1 MPESA
6 ARSASRSLT
15 MANFALRCIELHVAC
30 ALLLALLKSVKYAG
44 WDRDSGLSFDDAW
57 LLVPVVLAVAIPW
70 WTGLTLVAC
79 LGALLGWGV
88 FLALWLDVILFRVFT
103 IELGPGGVR
112 TVVMAQLYR
121 ELSQIS
127 LARRFF
133 REHRLFAGLPAAAL
147 CVFLPLEGR
156 LRLIG
161 LVALIGYLAL
171 ASQSEVRNR
180 VVPAMLCLL
189 LVMVGAIRTT
199 QVTGLLAPT
208 LAALVLLALL
218 SWFTRKNSP
227 SLIREFLLP
236 RPLPPTQSFE
246 PRPEHQLLLQ
256 TPSAQVPEHSKW
268 HGILKGS
275 SVILVTVESMGMDY
289 FSVAN
294 MPFLHG
300 LKERS
305 VHSKYHF
312 CISPTTN
319 NAHVALYAGDYN
331 VHSTP
336 GGLGALMD
344 AGYQAVYLTMDDTAH
359 YGLKS
364 ILRSAGFQQI
374 IDRTTV
380 GAKSP
385 SDYVLMTQAVD
396 RLEALLTQDAPVF
409 LHVHTT
415 STHVPYHV
423 QDPARFSSFNADDDY
438 GRFMNGLE
446 ETDWVLSVF
455 MHELARRKLLVEP
468 LFVMTGDH
476 GQAFGKYGYHSHG
489 SAVTADQLNVPF
501 FMHHP
506 LLPPRSIGHSSHFDV
521 VPTILDLLG
530 LQAPV
535 TQGQSLLIER
545 GPPALFVHAGHPSRT
560 STSNFGLIDGADKYM
575 IELITKRC
583 YRMNWNDD
591 DTREL
596 EGTEKRYISALLAS
610 CLLKRGLV

>member
-1 MPESA
+1 MD
-6 ARSASRSLT
+6 
-15 MANFALRCIELHVAC
+15 NIALRFLELHVAC

-44 WDRDSGLSFDDAW
+44 WERDSGLSFDDAW
-57 LLVPVVLAVAIPW
+57 LLVPVALAVAVPW
-70 WTGLTLVAC
+70 SMGLPLVAW

-88 FLALWLDVILFRVFT
+88 FLTLWLDVILFRVFT

-121 ELSQIS
+121 ELSQIA

-147 CVFLPLEGR
+147 CVFLPMEGR
-156 LRLIG
+156 LRLFE
-161 LVALIGYLAL
+161 LVALVGYLAL
-171 ASQSEVRNR
+171 ALQREVRNK
-180 VVPAMLCLL
+180 VVPTMLCLL
-189 LVMVGAIRTT
+189 LGLICALRTT
-199 QVTGLLAPT
+199 KVAGLLAPT
-208 LAALVLLALL
+208 LAAVVLLALL
-218 SWFTRKNSP
+218 SWFTRESSP
-227 SLIREFLLP
+227 SLLREFLFP

-256 TPSAQVPEHSKW
+256 TPSAQVPQRSKW

-275 SVILVTVESMGMDY
+275 SVILVTVESMGMEH

-312 CISPTTN
+312 CVSPTTN
-319 NAHVALYAGDYN
+319 NAHLALYAGDYKA
-331 VHSTP
+331 HSTK

-344 AGYQAVYLTMDDTAH
+344 AGYQAVYLTMDDSAH

-364 ILRSAGFQQI
+364 ILQSAGFQQI
-374 IDRTTV
+374 VDRTAV
-380 GAKSP
+380 GAACP
-385 SDYVLMTQAVD
+385 ADYVLMTQAVD
-396 RLEALLTQDAPVF
+396 RLEALLNQGAPVF

-423 QDPARFSSFNADDDY
+423 QDPARFSRFDANDDY

-455 MHELARRKLLVEP
+455 ISELARRKLLVEP
-468 LFVMTGDH
+468 LVVITGDH
-476 GQAFGKYGYHSHG
+476 GQTFGKHGYHSHG
-489 SAVTADQLNVPF
+489 SAVTAEQLNVPF
-501 FMHHP
+501 FIHHP
-506 LLPPRSIGHSSHFDV
+506 LLAPRSVSHSSHFDV

-535 TQGQSLLIER
+535 THGQSLFLEQR
-545 GPPALFVHAGHPSRT
+545 PPALFVHAGHPSRT

-575 IELITKRC
+575 FELITKRC
-583 YRMNWNDD
+583 YRMNWSDD
-591 DTREL
+591 DMHEL